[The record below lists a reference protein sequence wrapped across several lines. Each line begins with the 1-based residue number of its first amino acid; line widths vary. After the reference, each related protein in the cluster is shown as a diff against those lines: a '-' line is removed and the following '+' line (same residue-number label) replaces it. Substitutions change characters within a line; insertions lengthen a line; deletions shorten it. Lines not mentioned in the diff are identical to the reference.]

1 VTIGGDDP
9 RHDLPAKEKDALE
22 AQLRAEARVSRRKRK
37 IKEANRMNSRAIEIS
52 RKKSKRAHKGT
63 D

>member
-1 VTIGGDDP
+1 VTLGGNDP
-9 RHDLPAKEKDALE
+9 SHDLPSKEKDALE
-22 AQLRAEARVSRRKRK
+22 ATLRAEARALRRSKNF
-37 IKEANRMNSRAIEIS
+37 KEASKKNSRAVEVS

>member
-1 VTIGGDDP
+1 MTIGGDDP
-9 RHDLPAKEKDALE
+9 KHDLPEKEKDALE
-22 AQLRAEARVSRRKRK
+22 VQLRADARSLRRKEKYR
-37 IKEANRMNSRAIEIS
+37 EANKNNARANEIS

>member
-1 VTIGGDDP
+1 MTIGGNDP
-9 RHDLPAKEKDALE
+9 KHDLPGKEKDALE
-22 AQLRAEARVSRRKRK
+22 AELRADARSLRRNKK
-37 IKEANRMNSRAIEIS
+37 HKEANKKNARANEIS